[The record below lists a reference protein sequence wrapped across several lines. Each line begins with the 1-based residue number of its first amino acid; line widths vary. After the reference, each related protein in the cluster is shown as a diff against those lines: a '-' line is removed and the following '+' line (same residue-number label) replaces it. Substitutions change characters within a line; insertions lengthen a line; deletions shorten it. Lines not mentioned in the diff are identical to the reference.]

1 MQYVFSTQFLLAYNY
16 LTARIFYLLYM
27 SILYV
32 MLQQY
37 DIYINPWSVIV

>member
-1 MQYVFSTQFLLAYNY
+1 MRYVFSAQFLLAYNY
-16 LTARIFYLLYM
+16 LTARIFYLLY
-27 SILYV
+27 IKTFYV